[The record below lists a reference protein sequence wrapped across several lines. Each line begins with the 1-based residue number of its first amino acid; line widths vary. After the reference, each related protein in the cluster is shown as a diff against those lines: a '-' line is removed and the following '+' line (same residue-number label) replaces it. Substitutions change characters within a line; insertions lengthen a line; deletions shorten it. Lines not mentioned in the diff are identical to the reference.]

1 VRLPAAT
8 ATLAAL
14 AMLAAPATPAF
25 AHGPGLPVGP
35 DDLWHHWTFDP
46 WVLVPLFAVH
56 WLYGRGVL
64 RLWARAGT
72 GRGVSRARVGLFFAG
87 EVALVVALVTP
98 LDPLGE
104 TLLTAHMIQHGLL
117 IAIAPPLLL
126 FGRPGAALPWGLP
139 TGLRRGLTQTPSLR
153 GLARRLSVLLHPLVA
168 AALHGVVLWAWH
180 APALFDAA
188 LENRTLHWIEH
199 LTFFGT
205 AMLFWQSLFLAS
217 RSAATIPAGLGAAFA
232 TLVHG
237 GLLGALITFAPHPLF
252 SWYDGRT
259 VLWGMTPLEDQQ
271 LGGLVM
277 WVPLGLVYLA
287 ACLALVGRLVLGPAG
302 LGLDDPSAAARPAGD

>member
-1 VRLPAAT
+1 MRRALAALAT
-8 ATLAAL
+8 SATLAAS
-14 AMLAAPATPAF
+14 ATPAL

-35 DDLWHHWTFDP
+35 GDLWHHWTFDFR
-46 WVLVPLFAVH
+46 VLVPLFVVH

-72 GRGVSRARVGLFFAG
+72 GRGVSRTRVGLFFAG

-98 LDPLGE
+98 LDQLGE
-104 TLLTAHMIQHGLL
+104 TLLTAHMVQHGLL
-117 IAIAPPLLL
+117 IAVAPPLLL

-139 TGLRRGLTQTPSLR
+139 AGLRRWATRSPVFRAG
-153 GLARRLSVLLHPLVA
+153 ARRLAVLLHPLVA
-168 AALHGVVLWAWH
+168 AALHGAVLWAWH

-237 GLLGALITFAPHPLF
+237 GLLGALITFAPYPLF

-259 VLWGMTPLEDQQ
+259 ALWDLTPLEDQQ

-302 LGLDDPSAAARPAGD
+302 LGLDDEPAPRPAGD